1 MIKAFISYSSKQ
13 KPFALE
19 LVERLGRDYCRI
31 DCFDFQPAYK
41 TIDEIYRAI
50 DSSTVFVLLVSRDSL
65 ASDCVEK
72 EIRYAKS
79 KLNPNDMDRF
89 WPYLIDST
97 LSISECP
104 DWMAK
109 DECFNLKQFKSPY
122 MLARDIEQKFRRI
135 IWSSNS
141 KSKDA

>member
-65 ASDCVEK
+65 ASDWVEK

-97 LSISECP
+97 L
-104 DWMAK
+104 
-109 DECFNLKQFKSPY
+109 
-122 MLARDIEQKFRRI
+122 
-135 IWSSNS
+135 
-141 KSKDA
+141 